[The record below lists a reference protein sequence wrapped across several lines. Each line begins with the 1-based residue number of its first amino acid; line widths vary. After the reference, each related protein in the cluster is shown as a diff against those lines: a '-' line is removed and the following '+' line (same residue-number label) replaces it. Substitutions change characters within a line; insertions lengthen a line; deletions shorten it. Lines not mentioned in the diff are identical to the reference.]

1 MSAEHAKHLHL
12 QKKFEKIH
20 LLKGTVRAEEA
31 ADDITGGMFLGPWF
45 SWVDDVGGKNAE
57 KDLVRALKHVVR
69 FVRKHGPYSSAVGFS
84 QGGAL
89 VSLLSRT
96 EVLRALGVEDA
107 FLWKSAVV
115 MCGASEKL
123 IEVAE
128 RALGV
133 RLNDENKG
141 KSIDDDDVMPSL
153 HIFGLQDE
161 RKPQGER
168 LMKLF
173 KAKMPSS
180 GQIVRHC
187 LYFDGGHGVPKSIM
201 SDQAFHAEYDAWLEN
216 ALSMQL

>member
-1 MSAEHAKHLHL
+1 M
-12 QKKFEKIH
+12 
-20 LLKGTVRAEEA
+20 
-31 ADDITGGMFLGPWF
+31 
-45 SWVDDVGGKNAE
+45 
-57 KDLVRALKHVVR
+57 
-69 FVRKHGPYSSAVGFS
+69 
-84 QGGAL
+84 
-89 VSLLSRT
+89 
-96 EVLRALGVEDA
+96 
-107 FLWKSAVV
+107 
-115 MCGASEKL
+115 
-123 IEVAE
+123 AE

-141 KSIDDDDVMPSL
+141 KSIDDDGVMPSL

-216 ALSMQL
+216 ALSMEVEVEYVLENFGSAMNNMIGTLRGKDLIRGGNAMEGDVRITNSSQRESETFSEDVMERGESEIENSVEMANTTFSTAERLNAVPPDENIETKNDPEWTQASIYS